1 MRNLLHTLLVLM
13 KLLRSFDIVL
23 LGVMELVPL
32 GISSSEGVMTI
43 VVMRSMVVPAIY
55 IYIYIYIKRIY

>member
-1 MRNLLHTLLVLM
+1 M

-55 IYIYIYIKRIY
+55 IYIYIY